1 MAVGCVVC
9 ADDAED
15 GGLSLGSRE
24 RVGEEVNMVLVVVRG
39 DPAPIARVR
48 AVEGLRVSILGA
60 H

>member
-24 RVGEEVNMVLVVVRG
+24 RVGEEVNMVLVVVECSDEG
-39 DPAPIARVR
+39 DD
-48 AVEGLRVSILGA
+48 EGDTLAEEPNSMREN
-60 H
+60 